1 MSNLSELLPSGGGQ
15 NVVEFTASGTVASGK
30 PVILNTNG
38 TVTEVAETSASQDI
52 PVINATSFEAQQSQY
67 QQVKADPHNANRW
80 AAVWTDDVGTKYVRV
95 AIFTRSGSSIT
106 VSPTS
111 NAYTSGNAS
120 EPAIEF
126 DPDTSGKFILTF
138 NNSSND
144 FSAIVGTFSGSAG
157 SESFSYGSATTID
170 TSWQQGEPALFP
182 TGTSGNFIAV
192 AENKGTAYPN
202 MRILTVSGT
211 TVSAPGSTVTL
222 SSQISGA
229 KYAPDPNDKNSG
241 IVLRHST
248 QASNRYLY
256 GLPITISGTTISQ
269 GSETQLSASNEYES
283 TYTYAK
289 IAAVDSSKYLVIG
302 GDNSNQR
309 LYGFAFTISGGTIT
323 SYESSRTL
331 ISTTAFGS
339 ISYYDI
345 SNALSDPNTFA
356 VGYRDRS
363 FDIAYAVT
371 GTVSGTTTSF
381 GTPVGLASAGTTSAL
396 KYYYSIA
403 QQTGS
408 AGAFLLVGGDNSLN
422 GRYVLGETG
431 GTTTNLTATN
441 FIGLASAAISD
452 TAAGDINVKGG
463 INEAQTGLTI
473 GSDYYAQGDGTV
485 STTSTSPAVK
495 IGQAISATTI
505 NMMDLT

>member
-15 NVVEFTASGTVASGK
+15 NVVEFTASGAVASGK
-30 PVILNTNG
+30 PVILNSDG

-52 PVINATSFEAQQSQY
+52 PVINATSFEAQASQY

-170 TSWQQGEPALFP
+170 TGWQQQEPALFP

-192 AENKGTAYPN
+192 AINAGTSYPN

-211 TVSAPGSTVTL
+211 TVSAPGSTVIL

-229 KYAPDPNDKNSG
+229 KYAPDPNDRNSG
-241 IVLRHST
+241 IVLRHSR
-248 QASNRYLY
+248 QASNKYLY

-269 GSETQLSASNEYES
+269 GSETQLSASNQYET

-289 IAAVDSSKYLVIG
+289 IAAVDSNKYLVIG
-302 GDNSNQR
+302 GDDSNQR
-309 LYGFAFTISGGTIT
+309 LYGFVFTISGGTIT

-345 SNALSDPNTFA
+345 SNALTDLNTFA

-363 FDIAYAVT
+363 FNIAYAVT

-381 GTPVGLASAGTTSAL
+381 GTPVSVNSLQ
-396 KYYYSIA
+396 YYYSIA

-408 AGAFLLVGGDNSLN
+408 AGAFLLVGGDSSLHGN
-422 GRYVLGETG
+422 YVLGETG
-431 GTTTNLTATN
+431 GTITNLTATN

-452 TAAGDINVKGG
+452 TASGDINVKGG

-473 GSDYYAQGDGTV
+473 GSDYYVQTDGTLA
-485 STTSTSPAVK
+485 TTADDPSVK
-495 IGQAISATTI
+495 VGQAISATTI